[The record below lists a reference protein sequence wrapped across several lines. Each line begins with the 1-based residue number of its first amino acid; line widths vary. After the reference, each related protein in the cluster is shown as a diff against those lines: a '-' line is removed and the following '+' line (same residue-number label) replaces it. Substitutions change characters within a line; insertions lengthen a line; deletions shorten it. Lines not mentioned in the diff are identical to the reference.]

1 MGEDTGSL
9 TLARPLS
16 LYIELGAGRKLVRL
30 KDCHADGRCE
40 NHRSLF
46 VYFRLR
52 GQMKKARDLFDVAEF
67 FEIFMST
74 PLEVCELRDA
84 KGLMPEQ
91 GPES

>member
-1 MGEDTGSL
+1 
-9 TLARPLS
+9 
-16 LYIELGAGRKLVRL
+16 
-30 KDCHADGRCE
+30 
-40 NHRSLF
+40 
-46 VYFRLR
+46 
-52 GQMKKARDLFDVAEF
+52 MKKARDLFDVAEF